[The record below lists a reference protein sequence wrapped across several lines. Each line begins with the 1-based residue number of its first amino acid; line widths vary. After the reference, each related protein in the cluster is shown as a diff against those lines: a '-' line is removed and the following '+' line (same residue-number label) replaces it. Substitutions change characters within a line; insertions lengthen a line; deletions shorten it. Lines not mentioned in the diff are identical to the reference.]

1 MFMCCFELQSASST
15 VMDIITFL
23 YKGSCMNC
31 VENIYIQLYQ
41 HKGVSNDK
49 WNAGDFNPMYEA
61 MHDQSQ
67 RNDCRMLY

>member
-1 MFMCCFELQSASST
+1 
-15 VMDIITFL
+15 
-23 YKGSCMNC
+23 MNC
-31 VENIYIQLYQ
+31 VEHIYIQLYQ
-41 HKGVSNDK
+41 HKGILIDK